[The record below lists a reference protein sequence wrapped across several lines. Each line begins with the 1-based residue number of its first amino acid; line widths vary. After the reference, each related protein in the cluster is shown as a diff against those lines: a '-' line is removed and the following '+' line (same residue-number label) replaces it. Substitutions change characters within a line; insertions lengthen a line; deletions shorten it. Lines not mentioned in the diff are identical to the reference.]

1 MERTEGQ
8 VRGKRGNES
17 HELCAVHR
25 KIDFKQTQTQ
35 IYFIYLNTM
44 NIYFATSELPKRI
57 SELFFSWPLISWYI
71 TWTTV
76 IHNSYFR
83 DLACGT

>member
-8 VRGKRGNES
+8 VWGKRGNKS

-44 NIYFATSELPKRI
+44 NIYFAT
-57 SELFFSWPLISWYI
+57 
-71 TWTTV
+71 
-76 IHNSYFR
+76 
-83 DLACGT
+83 